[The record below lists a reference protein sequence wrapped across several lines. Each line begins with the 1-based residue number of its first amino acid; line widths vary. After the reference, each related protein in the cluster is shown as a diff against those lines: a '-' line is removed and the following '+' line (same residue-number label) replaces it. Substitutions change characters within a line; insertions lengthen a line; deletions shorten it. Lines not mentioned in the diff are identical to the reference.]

1 MAKGLALLLGMKP
14 KGKESEGDMPM
25 DEQEREGEGGEEKG
39 YTPEFKTACGDVLR
53 AIKDDDEEAFCA
65 ALYAALVAGDN
76 DEE

>member
-14 KGKESEGDMPM
+14 KGDESEGEKPM
-25 DEQEREGEGGEEKG
+25 MEGDAEGGEEKG

-53 AIKDDDEEAFCA
+53 AIKDDDEEAFCS